1 MYIKVA
7 TCAMNITSGSLLK
20 VAIAVKV
27 RERQQQSMKDY
38 YEDLAK
44 YFSIYNIST
53 QGCIKQFSLYMLM
66 FLAI

>member
-1 MYIKVA
+1 
-7 TCAMNITSGSLLK
+7 MNIASGSLLK

-38 YEDLAK
+38 YEDIAK

-53 QGCIKQFSLYMLM
+53 QGCIKQLYMLM
-66 FLAI
+66 FLSI

>member
-7 TCAMNITSGSLLK
+7 TCAMNITNGSLLK

-38 YEDLAK
+38 YEDIAK
-44 YFSIYNIST
+44 YFSIYDIST
-53 QGCIKQFSLYMLM
+53 QGCIKQLYMLM
-66 FLAI
+66 FLSI

>member
-53 QGCIKQFSLYMLM
+53 QGCIKQFPLYMLM

>member
-7 TCAMNITSGSLLK
+7 TCAMNIASGSLLK

-38 YEDLAK
+38 YEDIAK

-53 QGCIKQFSLYMLM
+53 QGCIKQLYMLM
-66 FLAI
+66 FLSI

>member
-7 TCAMNITSGSLLK
+7 TCAMNIASGSLLK

-27 RERQQQSMKDY
+27 RERQSMKDY
-38 YEDLAK
+38 YEDIAK

-53 QGCIKQFSLYMLM
+53 QGCIKQLYMLM
-66 FLAI
+66 FLSI